1 MGEKESALIN
11 TCNSA
16 GLRPAMLDLPYPPT
30 QVREK
35 NKAYAALLSVDY
47 CGSVSELS
55 AIAQYINDQN
65 RMSCEHCS
73 QANTILQIAIAE
85 MIHLRKLGELI
96 YLLGGTVEFVAK
108 YQNGRQKAWTAEYL
122 APQDNIRQ
130 MLAQAI
136 DSEKDAISQYKIH
149 ISRICDDYVNAV
161 LERIIK
167 DEEYH
172 IMLLQTLQAVKN
184 CY

>member
-30 QVREK
+30 RVREK
-35 NKAYAALLSVDY
+35 NRSYAALLSMDY
-47 CGSVSELS
+47 CGSVSELT

-65 RMSCEHCS
+65 RLSCDHCP
-73 QANTILQIAIAE
+73 QANVILQIAIAE

-96 YLLGGTVEFVAK
+96 YLLGGEVEFAAK
-108 YQNGRQKAWTAEYL
+108 CRNGCRKVWTAEYL
-122 APQDNIRQ
+122 DPKNDIGQ
-130 MLAQAI
+130 MLLQAI
-136 DSEKDAISQYKIH
+136 DSEKDAISQYRTH
-149 ISRICDDYVNAV
+149 IGKICDGYVNAV
-161 LERIIK
+161 LERIIL

-172 IMLLQTLQAVKN
+172 IMLLQTLQSGK
-184 CY
+184 

>member
-30 QVREK
+30 RVREK
-35 NKAYAALLSVDY
+35 NRSYAALLSVDY
-47 CGSVSELS
+47 CGSVSELT

-65 RMSCEHCS
+65 RMSCDHCP
-73 QANTILQIAIAE
+73 QANVILQIAIAE

-96 YLLGGTVEFVAK
+96 YLLGGEVEFVAK
-108 YQNGRQKAWTAEYL
+108 CQNGRQKAWTAEYL
-122 APQDNIRQ
+122 DPQDDIRQ
-130 MLAQAI
+130 MLLQAI
-136 DSEKDAISQYKIH
+136 DSEKDAISQYRMH
-149 ISRICDDYVNAV
+149 IGKICDDYVSAV
-161 LERIIK
+161 LERIIL

-172 IMLLQTLQAVKN
+172 IMLLQTLLSGK
-184 CY
+184 